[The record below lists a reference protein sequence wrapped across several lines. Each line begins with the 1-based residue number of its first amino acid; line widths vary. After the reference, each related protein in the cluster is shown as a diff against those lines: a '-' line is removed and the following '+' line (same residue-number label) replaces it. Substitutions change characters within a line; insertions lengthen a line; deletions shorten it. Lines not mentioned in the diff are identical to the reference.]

1 MKTSKSKKEN
11 KQGRLISVDRFE
23 WVKLKEELRL
33 ARLRIEELQNKLEL
47 ETIKDIYKT
56 KSRGKIDISYWRGLF
71 SKGEEI
77 EDKIKEA
84 KNEYDRLVS
93 ETPIGKLSIRQIQ
106 DYFNSIVRNIKQ

>member
-1 MKTSKSKKEN
+1 MN
-11 KQGRLISVDRFE
+11 VDTLTAKY
-23 WVKLKEELRL
+23 VELRDRK
-33 ARLRIEELQNKLEL
+33 AAIKRAADEETAKLDVLQDK
-47 ETIKDIYKT
+47 
-56 KSRGKIDISYWRGLF
+56 
-71 SKGEEI
+71 I